1 MVSTRTTLTS
11 EPALRISYW
20 KKRNGKEKSEQEAK
34 VFLRIL
40 RGVQVFLHI
49 HPTRKK
55 SKEGI
60 EREYGG
66 RVDLGRRHRIL
77 HRIPL
82 GGVDRGQRHR
92 LKRGEGHDNDG
103 QGLCLVEPKVK
114 RVVMGGINRKNV
126 FVDLRLQKILLDG
139 GHLLP
144 FNDEGHHLPF
154 NDEGHHLLSLD
165 GGHHLPLGDLHNHDG
180 INVVLLLLVENE
192 V

>member
-11 EPALRISYW
+11 ELALRISYW

-34 VFLRIL
+34 VSLRIL
-40 RGVQVFLHI
+40 RGVEVFLHI

-55 SKEGI
+55 RKEGI

-66 RVDLGRRHRIL
+66 RADLGHRIL

-82 GGVDRGQRHR
+82 GGVDRGQCHR
-92 LKRGEGHDNDG
+92 LKRGGGHDNDG
-103 QGLCLVEPKVK
+103 QGLCLVESKVK
-114 RVVMGGINRKNV
+114 RVVMGGITWKNV
-126 FVDLRLQKILLDG
+126 FVDLRLQMILLGG
-139 GHLLP
+139 GHRLP
-144 FNDEGHHLPF
+144 FNDEDHP
-154 NDEGHHLLSLD
+154 LLSLD
-165 GGHHLPLGDLHNHDG
+165 GGHHLPLGDLHNRDG